1 MFDVGKCRLNEI
13 LKDKKMTQVELADR
27 LGLKK
32 QQINSYATTETIMS
46 LKTAKNIAYQLNV
59 HIDELYDFIWSS
71 KKQ

>member
-13 LKDKKMTQVELADR
+13 LKDKKMIQVELADR

-46 LKTAKNIAYQLNV
+46 LKIAKNIAYQLNV